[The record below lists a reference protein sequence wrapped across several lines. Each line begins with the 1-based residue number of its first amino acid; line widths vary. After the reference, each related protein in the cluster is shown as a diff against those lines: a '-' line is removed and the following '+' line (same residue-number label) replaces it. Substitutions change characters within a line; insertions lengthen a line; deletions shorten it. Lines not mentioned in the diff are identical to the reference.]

1 MASLNKVHLIGR
13 LGKDPEIRYTQSG
26 TPVANFSLATSERI
40 KNKDGN
46 YEEKTEWHQ
55 IVLWGRT
62 AEVAGEYL
70 GKGSLV
76 YIEGRIQTRKW
87 SDKDGSDRYSTEIVG
102 DRLQMLGFKPEQE
115 EAPRQEQRSVGGSPD
130 DDIPF

>member
-13 LGKDPEIRYTQSG
+13 LGKDPEVRYTQSG

-115 EAPRQEQRSVGGSPD
+115 EAPRQEQRQVGGNPD